1 MGGQRLHLP
10 LGVLSLPPPHN
21 FPSHYL
27 GSGSSGPCTYGGC
40 PWLQTLGGGSRAVT
54 TIVDFS
60 HGTHVGTQVF
70 TSSTNWEEGAEGPT
84 FLTIISIQRKGG
96 GQEANENKSK

>member
-1 MGGQRLHLP
+1 M
-10 LGVLSLPPPHN
+10 
-21 FPSHYL
+21 
-27 GSGSSGPCTYGGC
+27 
-40 PWLQTLGGGSRAVT
+40 T

-60 HGTHVGTQVF
+60 HGTHVGTQVS

-96 GQEANENKSK
+96 GQEANANKSK